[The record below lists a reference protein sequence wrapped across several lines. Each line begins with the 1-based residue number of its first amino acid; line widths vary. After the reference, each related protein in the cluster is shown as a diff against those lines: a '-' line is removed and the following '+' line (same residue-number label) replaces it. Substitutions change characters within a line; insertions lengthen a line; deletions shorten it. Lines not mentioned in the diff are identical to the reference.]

1 MCIHSTTGREIM
13 KYILI
18 LSLLMMVGCASAVKK
33 ETGVIGGKFYPCPT
47 SPNCVSSMDP
57 KDDSHYI
64 EPIFYKDI
72 TRDLAVDKII
82 MILETLKN
90 TTVVEDTD
98 EYIRAEVRSSFF
110 KFIDD
115 VEFYF
120 PKDENIIQVRS
131 LARSGYSDFGI
142 NRKRMEK
149 IRVKFYE

>member
-1 MCIHSTTGREIM
+1 M

-18 LSLLMMVGCASAVKK
+18 LSLLLLVGCASAPKK
-33 ETGVIGGKFYPCPT
+33 ETGIIKGKFYPCPS
-47 SPNCVSSMDP
+47 SPNCVSSMAPEGDP
-57 KDDSHYI
+57 HYI
-64 EPIFYKDI
+64 EPILYNNI
-72 TRDLAVDKII
+72 TRELAVAKII

-90 TTVVEDTD
+90 TTVVEYRD

-120 PKDENIIQVRS
+120 PKEKKIIHVRS
-131 LARSGYSDFGI
+131 LARSGYSDFGV